1 MLDRSLDAGAWIQE
15 RRKGLGLTQKAF
27 AELLG
32 MSETGE
38 LTVRG
43 WELGEHL
50 PTPAKCAQIKKL
62 PKSPLLRSPYS
73 DDPESADFSFIDLFA
88 GIGGIRYPFQKQG
101 GHCVFS
107 SEWDRFSKK
116 TYAANFGEVP
126 HGDIT
131 KIYASDIPKHD
142 LLVAGFPCQAFSQA
156 GLKKG
161 FNDTRGTMF
170 FEIQRILAHHRP
182 KAFLLENV
190 KQLKSHDQG
199 RTLKIILDILEGRTI
214 AEIPKTVIMT
224 KEARKSLS
232 TKLNYRVGFQ
242 ILKATNFGVPQNR
255 QRIYIIG
262 FDRDQIS
269 AANKT
274 DICAEIFDQLSK
286 IKCKTRVGDILENNE
301 SIDPKYT
308 ISDRLWA
315 GHQRRLAVHKKNGN
329 GFGYSLFTKNSP
341 YTNTISARYYK
352 DGSEILIDQS
362 DIGKN
367 PRKLTPKEC
376 IGLQGF
382 PDEYNIDLVSDTQS
396 YKQFGNSVS
405 VPVVNAIA
413 IAMKP
418 FIKNKKIV

>member
-1 MLDRSLDAGAWIQE
+1 MLDRMLDISAWVQE
-15 RRKGLGLTQKAF
+15 KREGLGLTQKAF

-32 MSETGE
+32 MPETGE
-38 LTVRG
+38 RTVRG

-50 PTPAKCAQIKKL
+50 PTPAKRTQIDNL
-62 PKSPLLRSPYS
+62 PDTALLRSPFK
-73 DDPESADFSFIDLFA
+73 DNPESADFSFIDLFA

-101 GHCVFS
+101 GHCVFT

-131 KIYASDIPKHD
+131 KTAANDIPKHD
-142 LLVAGFPCQAFSQA
+142 LLLAGFPCQAFSQA
-156 GLKKG
+156 GLKQG

-190 KQLKSHDQG
+190 KQLKTHDQG
-199 RTLKIILDILEGRTI
+199 RTLKTILDILEGKTI
-214 AEIPKTVIMT
+214 AEIPETVPMSE
-224 KEARKSLS
+224 EARNSLS

-242 ILKATNFGVPQNR
+242 VLKASNFGVPQNR

-262 FDRDQIS
+262 FDRDQVTT
-269 AANKT
+269 ANQK
-274 DICAEIFDQLSK
+274 DICGEIFGRLSK
-286 IKCKTRVGDILENNE
+286 VTCKTRVGDILESNDT
-301 SIDPKYT
+301 IDPKYT

-315 GHQRRLAVHKKNGN
+315 GHQRRLAMHKENGN
-329 GFGYSLFTKNSP
+329 GFGYSLFTKDSP

-376 IGLQGF
+376 ISLQGF
-382 PDEYNIDLVSDTQS
+382 PKEFNVDVVSDGQN

-405 VPVVNAIA
+405 VPVIEAIA
-413 IAMKP
+413 NEMKP
-418 FIKNKKIV
+418 YL

>member
-1 MLDRSLDAGAWIQE
+1 MLDISAWVQE
-15 RRKGLGLTQKAF
+15 KREGLGLTQKAF

-32 MSETGE
+32 MPETGE
-38 LTVRG
+38 RTVRG

-50 PTPAKCAQIKKL
+50 PTPAKRTQIDNL
-62 PKSPLLRSPYS
+62 PDTALLRSPYRNN
-73 DDPESADFSFIDLFA
+73 PESADFSFIDLFA

-101 GHCVFS
+101 GHCVFT
-107 SEWDRFSKK
+107 SEWDRFAKK

-131 KIYASDIPKHD
+131 KIAASDIPKHD
-142 LLVAGFPCQAFSQA
+142 LLLAGFPCQAFSQA
-156 GLKKG
+156 GLKQG

-190 KQLKSHDQG
+190 KQLKTHDQG
-199 RTLKIILDILEGRTI
+199 RTLKTILDILEGKTI
-214 AEIPKTVIMT
+214 AEIPETVPMSE
-224 KEARKSLS
+224 EARNSLS

-242 ILKATNFGVPQNR
+242 VLKASNFGVPQNR

-262 FDRDQIS
+262 FDRDQVTT
-269 AANKT
+269 ANQK
-274 DICAEIFDQLSK
+274 DICGEIFGRLSK
-286 IKCKTRVGDILENNE
+286 VTCKTRVGDILESNDT
-301 SIDPKYT
+301 IDPKYT

-315 GHQRRLAVHKKNGN
+315 GHQRRLAMHKKNGN
-329 GFGYSLFTKNSP
+329 GFGYSLFTKDSP

-382 PDEYNIDLVSDTQS
+382 PKEFNVDVVSDGQN

-405 VPVVNAIA
+405 VPVIEAIA
-413 IAMKP
+413 NEMKP
-418 FIKNKKIV
+418 YL

>member
-1 MLDRSLDAGAWIQE
+1 MLDISAWVQE
-15 RRKGLGLTQKAF
+15 KREGLGLTQKAF

-32 MSETGE
+32 MPETGE
-38 LTVRG
+38 RTVRG

-50 PTPAKCAQIKKL
+50 PTPAKRTQIDNL
-62 PKSPLLRSPYS
+62 PDTALLRSPFK
-73 DDPESADFSFIDLFA
+73 DNPESADFSFIDLFA

-101 GHCVFS
+101 GHCVFT

-131 KIYASDIPKHD
+131 KTAANDIPKHD
-142 LLVAGFPCQAFSQA
+142 LLLAGFPCQAFSQA
-156 GLKKG
+156 GLKQG

-190 KQLKSHDQG
+190 KQLKTHDQG
-199 RTLKIILDILEGRTI
+199 RTLKTILDILEGKTI
-214 AEIPKTVIMT
+214 AEIPETVPMSE
-224 KEARKSLS
+224 EARNSLS

-242 ILKATNFGVPQNR
+242 VLKASNFGVPQNR

-262 FDRDQIS
+262 FDRDQVTT
-269 AANKT
+269 ANQK
-274 DICAEIFDQLSK
+274 DICGEIFGRLSK
-286 IKCKTRVGDILENNE
+286 VTCKTRVGDILESNDT
-301 SIDPKYT
+301 IDPKYT

-315 GHQRRLAVHKKNGN
+315 GHQRRLAMHKENGN
-329 GFGYSLFTKNSP
+329 GFGYSLFTKDSP

-376 IGLQGF
+376 ISLQGF
-382 PDEYNIDLVSDTQS
+382 PKEFNVDVVSDGQN

-405 VPVVNAIA
+405 VPVIEAIA
-413 IAMKP
+413 NEMKP
-418 FIKNKKIV
+418 YL

>member
-1 MLDRSLDAGAWIQE
+1 MLDRMLDISAWVQE
-15 RRKGLGLTQKAF
+15 KREGLGLTQKAF

-32 MSETGE
+32 MPETGE
-38 LTVRG
+38 RTVRG

-50 PTPAKCAQIKKL
+50 PTPAKRIQIDNL
-62 PKSPLLRSPYS
+62 PDTALLRSPYRNNP
-73 DDPESADFSFIDLFA
+73 DSADFSFIDLFA

-101 GHCVFS
+101 GHCVFT

-131 KIYASDIPKHD
+131 KTAASDIPEHD
-142 LLVAGFPCQAFSQA
+142 LLLAGFPCQAFSQA
-156 GLKKG
+156 GLKQG

-190 KQLKSHDQG
+190 KQLKTHDQG
-199 RTLKIILDILEGRTI
+199 RTLKTILDILEGKTI
-214 AEIPKTVIMT
+214 AAIPETVPMSE
-224 KEARKSLS
+224 EARNSLS

-242 ILKATNFGVPQNR
+242 VLKASNFGVPQNR

-262 FDRDQIS
+262 FDRDQVTT
-269 AANKT
+269 ANQK
-274 DICAEIFDQLSK
+274 DICGEIFDRLSMVT
-286 IKCKTRVGDILENNE
+286 CKTRVGDILESNDT
-301 SIDPKYT
+301 IDPKYT

-315 GHQRRLAVHKKNGN
+315 GHQRRLAMHKKNGN
-329 GFGYSLFTKNSP
+329 GFGYSLFTKDSP

-376 IGLQGF
+376 IALQGF
-382 PDEYNIDLVSDTQS
+382 PKEFNVDVVSDGQN

-405 VPVVNAIA
+405 VPVIEAIA
-413 IAMKP
+413 KEMKP
-418 FIKNKKIV
+418 YL

>member
-1 MLDRSLDAGAWIQE
+1 MLDISAWVQE
-15 RRKGLGLTQKAF
+15 KREGLGLTQKAF

-32 MSETGE
+32 MPETGE
-38 LTVRG
+38 RTVRG

-50 PTPAKCAQIKKL
+50 PTPAKRTQIDNL
-62 PKSPLLRSPYS
+62 PDTALLRSPFK
-73 DDPESADFSFIDLFA
+73 DNPESADFSFIDLFA

-101 GHCVFS
+101 GHCVFT

-131 KIYASDIPKHD
+131 KTAANDIPKHD
-142 LLVAGFPCQAFSQA
+142 LLLAGFPCQAFSQA
-156 GLKKG
+156 GLKQG

-190 KQLKSHDQG
+190 KQLKTHDQG
-199 RTLKIILDILEGRTI
+199 RTLKTILDILEGKTI
-214 AEIPKTVIMT
+214 AEIPETVPMSE
-224 KEARKSLS
+224 EARNSLS

-242 ILKATNFGVPQNR
+242 VLKASNFGVPQNR

-262 FDRDQIS
+262 FDRDQVTT
-269 AANKT
+269 ANQK
-274 DICAEIFDQLSK
+274 DICGEIFGRLSK
-286 IKCKTRVGDILENNE
+286 VTCKTRVGDILESNDT
-301 SIDPKYT
+301 IDPKYT

-315 GHQRRLAVHKKNGN
+315 GHQRRLAMHKKNGN
-329 GFGYSLFTKNSP
+329 GFGYSLFTKDSP

-376 IGLQGF
+376 IALQGF
-382 PDEYNIDLVSDTQS
+382 PKEFNIDVVSDGQN

-405 VPVVNAIA
+405 VPVIDAIA
-413 IAMKP
+413 NEMKP
-418 FIKNKKIV
+418 YL